1 MVVSRETG
9 NSAPT
14 IRRYN
19 SLLKLAPS
27 IQQLLTTSDEPAGI
41 CTPFKLAEI
50 FPYFD
55 YQEYALELVCRFK
68 KKIQLEILKQSD
80 GVSLK

>member
-9 NSAPT
+9 VSVPS
-14 IRRYN
+14 IRRHN

-41 CTPFKLAEI
+41 CTLSKLAEI
-50 FPYFD
+50 FPYFED
-55 YQEYALELVCRFK
+55 
-68 KKIQLEILKQSD
+68 
-80 GVSLK
+80 